1 MKLINPFT
9 FFPALKKVYSEFNR
23 VVKPA
28 LPELTRLCETGDAD
42 AERALIQK
50 TAGDWA
56 VGVSRALKINYEI
69 EGEEN
74 IPEAGPV
81 MVYANHQSLL
91 DIVAMFYLFGRHFQ
105 VGFIA
110 KEEWRKVDAL
120 RTGIEASRSVFLVR
134 NNPREA
140 LKAVAEAGEL
150 LNNGY
155 SLIIFPEGT
164 RSRGHEMG
172 EFKTASFKFAEKGK
186 VPILPIS
193 IDGTYRIFEEH
204 NNVKYGQTV
213 KLVIHPLVHTETM
226 AKDERKS
233 AFVDIET
240 TIREGL
246 HGCCQL
252 QQQGT

>member
-1 MKLINPFT
+1 MKLINPIT
-9 FFPALKKVYSEFNR
+9 FLPALKKVYNEYNKT
-23 VVKPA
+23 VKLA
-28 LPELTRLCETGDAD
+28 LPELARLCETGEAD
-42 AERALIQK
+42 AERKLIQK

-56 VGVSRALKINYEI
+56 AGVSQALKISYEI

-74 IPEAGPV
+74 IPATGPI
-81 MVYANHQSLL
+81 MVYSNHQSLL

-110 KEEWRKVDAL
+110 KEEWRKVNAL
-120 RTGIEASRSVFLVR
+120 RTGIEASKSVFLIR

-140 LKAVAEAGEL
+140 LKAVTEAGEL
-150 LNNGY
+150 LQNGY

-193 IDGTYRIFEEH
+193 IDGTYKIFEEH
-204 NNVKYGQTV
+204 NDVKYGQTV
-213 KLVIHPLVHTETM
+213 KLIIHPLVHIESM
-226 AKDERKS
+226 DKAERKAAYS
-233 AFVDIET
+233 DIEQT
-240 TIREGL
+240 VKEGL
-246 HGCCQL
+246 NYEVK
-252 QQQGT
+252 